1 MNLYRVSA
9 GAPRG
14 VRAGAFVIG
23 LGVILWAGAGPPAR
37 AGDAGLEAER
47 GREETRLRL
56 DQQQARER
64 KGDVSDAERERL
76 DQRFERERLD
86 QRRLHDSQR
95 RRSNILRLQ
104 EPPPAGS
111 RGAATQ
117 VQRNRFR
124 TERSSQ
130 QVHDKIR
137 RGAAP
142 PVRRGG
148 VPARR

>member
-1 MNLYRVSA
+1 MKQPRASA
-9 GAPRG
+9 DASSPVGPGA
-14 VRAGAFVIG
+14 RAVG
-23 LGVILWAGAGPPAR
+23 LAALLWAAAGTPAV

-56 DQQQARER
+56 DQQQATER
-64 KGDVSDAERERL
+64 KGNMTDAERERL
-76 DQRFERERLD
+76 DRGFERERLD

-111 RGAATQ
+111 RGSASQ